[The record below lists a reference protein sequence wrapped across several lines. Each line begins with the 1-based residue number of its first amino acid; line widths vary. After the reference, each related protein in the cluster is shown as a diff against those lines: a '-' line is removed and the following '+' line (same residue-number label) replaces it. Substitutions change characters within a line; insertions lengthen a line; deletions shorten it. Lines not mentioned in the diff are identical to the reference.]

1 MPTALRARD
10 PRAAARSARLV
21 LAVCTV
27 AFAGLTMFQQAEFTP
42 LAVVVS
48 WVTVVAL
55 SGTGLVFHLV
65 DPERLDRI
73 GAGPA
78 IAVVGILLVC
88 LLNLLTV
95 DTSAAAQAFLAFPVI
110 WAASHLR
117 TGAIALVTGTAVL
130 ADGVILFLL
139 LPAEAA
145 AADAALFGAV
155 LVVIAA
161 MLARA
166 GTVQERLVAALQEQ
180 ATVDSLTGLVN
191 RRVFDG
197 ALETAVTAP
206 VAGGTGLVLIDVDAF
221 KTINDSYGH
230 PVGDDVLV
238 HLAAVLRRQVR
249 ADDAVLSRLGGDE
262 LAVLLPGCTADVAAR
277 RAEELLAA
285 VRAAPLALPDGTLLS
300 VSISVGVA
308 HLPRSAQDLRALY
321 SAADAALYEAKR
333 AGRGRVAVAA
343 G

>member
-27 AFAGLTMFQQAEFTP
+27 VFAGLTVIQQAGFTP
-42 LAVVVS
+42 LAVGVS
-48 WVTVVAL
+48 WVTVAGL
-55 SGTGLVFHLV
+55 SCAALVFHAA
-65 DPERLDRI
+65 DPDRLDRI

-88 LLNLLTV
+88 LLNLLTR
-95 DTSAAAQAFLAFPVI
+95 DTSAAAQAFLAFPLI

-130 ADGVILFLL
+130 VDGVILFVL

-145 AADAALFGAV
+145 VADAALFGAV
-155 LVVIAA
+155 LVVIAV
-161 MLARA
+161 MLNRA
-166 GTVQERLVAALQEQ
+166 GTTQERLVAALQEQ
-180 ATVDSLTGLVN
+180 ATIDSLTGLVN

-197 ALETAVTAP
+197 ALETAVTSS

-221 KTINDSYGH
+221 KMINDSYGH

-238 HLAAVLRRQVR
+238 HLARVLRRQVR

-262 LAVLLPGCTADVAAR
+262 LAVLLPGCSADVAAR

-285 VRAAPLALPDGTLLS
+285 VRAEPLVLADGTVLAL
-300 VSISVGVA
+300 SISVGVA